1 MHTFSPGF
9 TIARV
14 TKSSSMWIKFV
25 QPIDLLTLAL
35 ACYLLTDALV
45 NRALPFNIMG
55 RIRER
60 LQWGALTCFYCA
72 AFWCGIAVYLVW
84 LIEPRLLIPFAA
96 GGAAVLSWRY
106 TGSNAI

>member
-1 MHTFSPGF
+1 M
-9 TIARV
+9 
-14 TKSSSMWIKFV
+14 
-25 QPIDLLTLAL
+25 QPVDLLTLSL

-60 LQWGALTCFYCA
+60 LQWQGLSCFYCSA
-72 AFWCGIAVYLVW
+72 WYAGIFVTGLW